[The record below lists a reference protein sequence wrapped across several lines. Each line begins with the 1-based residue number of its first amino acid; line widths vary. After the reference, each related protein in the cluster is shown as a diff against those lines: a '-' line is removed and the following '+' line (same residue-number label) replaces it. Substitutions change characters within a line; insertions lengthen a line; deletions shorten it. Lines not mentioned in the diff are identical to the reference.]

1 MYYNLHKT
9 ALLKRFLL
17 MFKILGV
24 LFFIIIAILLVGLG
38 VIASVIMR
46 LFGRGGGRT
55 TFHTTTRTYRPGNG
69 YSPSDSNRT
78 SSTSS
83 DGTVETEEGSIH
95 PPKVKK
101 LFGKDE
107 GEYVDYEEV
116 KD

>member
-1 MYYNLHKT
+1 
-9 ALLKRFLL
+9 
-17 MFKILGV
+17 MFKILGIFF
-24 LFFIIIAILLVGLG
+24 FFILAILLVGLG
-38 VIASVIMR
+38 FITSLIMR
-46 LFGRGGGRT
+46 LFGRGGGHT
-55 TFHTTTRTYRPGNG
+55 TFHTTTRTYKPGNG
-69 YSPSDSNRT
+69 YGPSDSNRT

-95 PPKVKK
+95 PPKIKK